1 MEELTHLKQGPGVTP
16 YHVQQT
22 VVAVFVLIPD
32 FIYLGPLFFLDSY
45 LFFFFFSLIATV
57 GGSGGK
63 ECACN
68 VGDPGLIPGLGRYPG
83 EGNDNPLLYSS
94 LENPMDRGAWWVVDS
109 A

>member
-1 MEELTHLKQGPGVTP
+1 MDGGTYTSETRPWSDTLPCATDSGSS
-16 YHVQQT
+16 
-22 VVAVFVLIPD
+22 IPD

-45 LFFFFFSLIATV
+45 LFFFFFFLIATV

-68 VGDPGLIPGLGRYPG
+68 VGDPGLILGLGRYPG
-83 EGNDNPLLYSS
+83 EGNNNPLLYSS
-94 LENPMDRGAWWVVDS
+94 LENPMDRGAWRVIDS

>member
-22 VVAVFVLIPD
+22 VVAAFQIL
-32 FIYLGPLFFLDSY
+32 FIWALSFFLIATFS
-45 LFFFFFSLIATV
+45 FFFFFLIATV

-68 VGDPGLIPGLGRYPG
+68 VGDPGLILGLGRYPG

-94 LENPMDRGAWWVVDS
+94 LENPMDRGAWRVIDS

>member
-45 LFFFFFSLIATV
+45 LFFFFF
-57 GGSGGK
+57 
-63 ECACN
+63 
-68 VGDPGLIPGLGRYPG
+68 P
-83 EGNDNPLLYSS
+83 
-94 LENPMDRGAWWVVDS
+94 
-109 A
+109 